1 MSAMDRRKLV
11 LDYAQGD
18 ALSTKTTRMAK
29 KLCAPCCWV
38 VREAPTTMYCDAV
51 TVPGEAYCAAHE
63 EQMAANTRRAKKFS
77 FMFAAMSMGLGKR
90 SYS

>member
-1 MSAMDRRKLV
+1 
-11 LDYAQGD
+11 
-18 ALSTKTTRMAK
+18 
-29 KLCAPCCWV
+29 
-38 VREAPTTMYCDAV
+38 MYCDAV

-63 EQMAANTRRAKKFS
+63 EQMAADAKPPKKFS